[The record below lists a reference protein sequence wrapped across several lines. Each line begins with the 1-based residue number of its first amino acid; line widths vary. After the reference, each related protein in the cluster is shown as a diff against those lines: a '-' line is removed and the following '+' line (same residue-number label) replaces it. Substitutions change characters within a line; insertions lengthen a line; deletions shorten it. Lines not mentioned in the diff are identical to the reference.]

1 MFCVTIAQQYPE
13 YGLGSLLLELLAWD
27 SASGWDGVMIGLR
40 ALLVILLAAPFRG
53 LKHPPKSDSVR
64 AHSCFW
70 LRFLF
75 LDLLVY
81 LY

>member
-64 AHSCFW
+64 APF
-70 LRFLF
+70 LRG
-75 LDLLVY
+75 LV
-81 LY
+81 LRSDVS